1 MVDCINQSRLSG
13 GSRRSLLRLLNIVWT
28 DLGCFIHQLEVLI
41 CFRTSAVRPPTSCTW
56 AFPLCILVLYG
67 ELIPSSLLNWIP
79 PPPSLYLAPLGG
91 LIEDLR
97 YPDITFLNIF
107 ETPLVTDMF
116 IGIVRVCKPY
126 FVSLPTLMATCLGIT
141 SPRWRRKRQFVG
153 PVCGQTWVPG
163 SITEY
168 LIYRKEWLKK
178 WGSRL
183 QT

>member
-1 MVDCINQSRLSG
+1 MLYSPAG
-13 GSRRSLLRLLNIVWT
+13 GS
-28 DLGCFIHQLEVLI
+28 DLFSNLSCA
-41 CFRTSAVRPPTSCTW
+41 TSN
-56 AFPLCILVLYG
+56 VLYSSFST
-67 ELIPSSLLNWIP
+67 LHSSSLWRTDTIFFAKLNT
-79 PPPSLYLAPLGG
+79 PPSLYLAPLGG
-91 LIEDLR
+91 LIEDLW
-97 YPDITFLNIF
+97 YPYITFLNIF
-107 ETPLVTDMF
+107 EIPLVTDTF
-116 IGIVRVCKPY
+116 VGIVRVSKPY

-178 WGSRL
+178 WGSWL